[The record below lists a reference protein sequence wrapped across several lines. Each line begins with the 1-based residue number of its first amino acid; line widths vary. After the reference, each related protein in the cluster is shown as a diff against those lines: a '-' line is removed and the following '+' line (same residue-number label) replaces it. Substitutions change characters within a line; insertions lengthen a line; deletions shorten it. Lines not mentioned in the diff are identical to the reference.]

1 MGYVAQSLI
10 IRLLDCPWMIS
21 HDNDSVLS
29 TNCIMAGR
37 FLIIFCKNF
46 NAMIEIHIYKYR
58 RKSAIKKSNIDNN

>member
-21 HDNDSVLS
+21 HDNGSVLS
-29 TNCIMAGR
+29 TNCIIAER

-46 NAMIEIHIYKYR
+46 YAVIEIHIYISINVNQLLKNQHR
-58 RKSAIKKSNIDNN
+58 